1 MRDRD
6 VAKRKAIKSNDP
18 HEWTVYKRLRY
29 KINGEVNLLRHPLF
43 RQGERTDVN
52 NYRSISVLNIY
63 VSLIFSRTFV
73 LRPTCMNEICIC
85 CFVLW
90 QDILLFEKC
99 YSEV

>member
-52 NYRSISVLNIY
+52 NYRSYLCIVNFFPY
-63 VSLIFSRTFV
+63 V
-73 LRPTCMNEICIC
+73 
-85 CFVLW
+85 CFETNLH
-90 QDILLFEKC
+90 E
-99 YSEV
+99 